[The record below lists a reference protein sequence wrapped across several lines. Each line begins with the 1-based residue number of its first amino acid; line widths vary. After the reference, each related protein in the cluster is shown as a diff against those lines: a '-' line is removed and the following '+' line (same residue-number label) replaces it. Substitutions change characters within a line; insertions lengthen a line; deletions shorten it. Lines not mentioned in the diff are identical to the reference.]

1 MTDVAPSTTGTIA
14 VSVVYAMPDRYWSA
28 DVRVPATASVGDALR
43 LAALEAP
50 GMEIAEDR
58 LAVFGRPVTFASP
71 LHDGDRIE
79 ILRALTIDPK
89 DARRQRA
96 GPARRK

>member
-1 MTDVAPSTTGTIA
+1 MTEPATLT
-14 VSVVYAMPDRYWSA
+14 VSVVYALPERYWCA

-43 LAALEAP
+43 AAALEAP
-50 GMEIAEDR
+50 GVEIAEDR
-58 LAVFGRPVTFASP
+58 LAVFGRPVTLASA

-79 ILRALTIDPK
+79 ILRPLLVDPK

-96 GPARRK
+96 GTSRRK